1 MSTHAKNPFVSRSN
15 SMKIKFLS
23 FLFPAVLAAASFA
36 VSAAPGAATVDG
48 SASVKVTG
56 TVKSVNVATRTVTI
70 VDAQGATASLEVGQ
84 DVPNLDKLAS
94 GTRVFGTTTR
104 RVHLTVL
111 ADGEQAPN
119 VAQVVSSDEKSGV
132 VTLLDAQGE
141 SMTVQAS
148 DAAKAAALK
157 AGARVAV
164 EVIVPSAAQS

>member
-1 MSTHAKNPFVSRSN
+1 M
-15 SMKIKFLS
+15 
-23 FLFPAVLAAASFA
+23 
-36 VSAAPGAATVDG
+36 
-48 SASVKVTG
+48 
-56 TVKSVNVATRTVTI
+56 VKSVNVATRTVTI
-70 VDAQGATASLEVGQ
+70 VDAQGATAALEVGQ

-148 DAAKAAALK
+148 DAGKAAALK

-164 EVIVPSAAQS
+164 EVIVSTAAQS